1 MSEQP
6 LVSISCITY
15 NHAPFLRKC
24 LDSFLSQVTTFPFEV
39 VIHDDA
45 STDGTQDIILEYCDK
60 YPGVFFPLLQK
71 ENQYS
76 KGVRGMMA
84 KFNFPRCRG
93 KYIALCEGDDYWT
106 DIEKLQKQVD
116 VLETNPE
123 VVLAGHDAMIINQ
136 NGELVSKSKLPP
148 EKKRNCSSLEL
159 QKSFYVLTQSMCF
172 RNLPFLKNMP
182 PESFKSKMG
191 DVFLISM
198 LGQFGSFRYMP
209 EIKPTAYRIHEKG
222 IWGMKNEAERI
233 MMMHSAFVQLSSYY
247 GRIKDRRMEL
257 YHAGM
262 VLENANKLFK
272 LEINK
277 AATVFQKSHAVYKY
291 LISHFIFQKPL
302 IVIKLYYM
310 SLFRKQ

>member
-24 LDSFLSQVTTFPFEV
+24 LDSFLSQATSFPIEV

-45 STDGTQDIILEYCDK
+45 STDGTQEIILDYCNK
-60 YPGVFFPLLQK
+60 YPDVFFPLLQK

-106 DIEKLQKQVD
+106 DAGKLQKQVE
-116 VLETNPE
+116 VLEKNPE
-123 VVLAGHDAMIINQ
+123 VVLTGHDALIINQ
-136 NGELVSKSKLPP
+136 NGELLSNSKLPP
-148 EKKRNCSSLEL
+148 EKKRNCSALEL

-222 IWGMKNEAERI
+222 IWGMKNEEERI
-233 MMMHSAFVQLSSYY
+233 IMMHSAFVQLSNYY
-247 GRIKDRRMEL
+247 ARVKDRRMEL

-262 VLENANKLFK
+262 VLENANKRLK
-272 LEINK
+272 LNLNNARTI
-277 AATVFQKSHAVYKY
+277 FQKFVAVYRY
-291 LISHFIFQKPL
+291 LINHFIFQKPL

-310 SLFRKQ
+310 AMLRKS

>member
-1 MSEQP
+1 MTDQP
-6 LVSISCITY
+6 VVSISCITY

-24 LDSFLSQVTTFPFEV
+24 LDSFLSQVTSFPFEV

-45 STDGTQDIILEYCDK
+45 STDGTQEIILEYCDK
-60 YPGVFFPLLQK
+60 YPDVFFPLLQK

-93 KYIALCEGDDYWT
+93 KYIALCEGDDFWT
-106 DIEKLQKQVD
+106 DNEKLQKQVD
-116 VLETNPE
+116 ELENNPE
-123 VVLAGHDAMIINQ
+123 VVLTGHDAMIINQ
-136 NGELVSKSKLPP
+136 KGELVSNSKLPP

-159 QKSFYVLTQSMCF
+159 KKSFYVLTQSMCF

-198 LGQFGSFRYMP
+198 LGQFGSYRFMQ

-262 VLENANKLFK
+262 VLENSNKLLKLQNNQAETILQKARAFYSYFK
-272 LEINK
+272 N
-277 AATVFQKSHAVYKY
+277 
-291 LISHFIFQKPL
+291 HFMFKRPL
-302 IVIKLYYM
+302 IVLKLYYM
-310 SLFRKQ
+310 GMLRK